1 MIVEYA
7 AALSLLVWILLLFTR
22 GRFWQIREADLKNP
36 LPPSPPRVAIVVA
49 ARNESRVVGT
59 AVSSLLRQDYPGVF
73 QVFLGDDGS
82 TDSTSEV
89 ALRAAREAGLED
101 RLTVIQARPAP
112 AGWLGKPWA
121 LSEGLKAAAD
131 FRPGY
136 LLFTDADIQHPPDE
150 LSRLVAKAESG
161 GYDLVSLMVRLHAET
176 FAEKSLMPAFV
187 FFFFKIYPPDRVA
200 KPGWPTA
207 GAAGGCILL
216 RSETLSRIGGIS
228 AIRGALIDD
237 CALAKLVKRT
247 GGKLWLGITSSAVSI
262 RGYGSLAGLFQ
273 MISRNA
279 FSLLHHSSLLL
290 ACSLLGM
297 FATYLLPPLVILSF
311 RPVAVLLG
319 ALAWGLMAIACAPI
333 YRHYGLSALRGFLM
347 PAVALF
353 YTGASVHSAV
363 RYWRGEGGEWKGRV
377 QDQRTQAPEA
387 SHPTVI
393 EEE

>member
-7 AALSLLVWILLLFTR
+7 AGVSLLLWILLLFTR
-22 GRFWQIREADLKNP
+22 GRFWRIEEAKF
-36 LPPSPPRVAIVVA
+36 PSLRTPAPPRVAIVVA
-49 ARNESRVVGT
+49 ARDEAQVVGT

-73 QVFLGDDGS
+73 QVFLSDDGS
-82 TDSTSEV
+82 TDGTSEV
-89 ALRAAREAGLED
+89 ALGAARETGFAD
-101 RLTVIQARPAP
+101 RLTVIRARRPP

-121 LSEGLKAAAD
+121 LSEGLSAAAD

-136 LLFTDADIQHPPDE
+136 VLFTDADIQHPPDE

-161 GYDLVSLMVRLHAET
+161 YDMVSLMVRLHAET
-176 FAEKSLMPAFV
+176 FAEKCLMPAFV
-187 FFFFKIYPPDRVA
+187 FFFFKIYPPERVA

-207 GAAGGCILL
+207 GAAGGCMLL
-216 RSETLSRIGGIS
+216 RSETLSRIGGI
-228 AIRGALIDD
+228 ATIRGALIDD
-237 CALAKLVKRT
+237 CALAKRVKRS

-262 RGYGSLAGLFQ
+262 RGYGSLGGLFQ

-311 RPVAVLLG
+311 RPLPALLG
-319 ALAWGLMAIACAPI
+319 ALAWCLMAIGCAPI
-333 YRHYGLSALRGFLM
+333 YRHYGLSPLRGFLM

-353 YTGASVHSAV
+353 YTGATVHSAV
-363 RYWRGEGGEWKGRV
+363 RYWQGAGGEWKGRV
-377 QDQRTQAPEA
+377 QDQREQDVEVSP
-387 SHPTVI
+387 PTVL
-393 EEE
+393 EGE